1 MKNIHKYLNWIL
13 VLIWMLVIFLFS
25 SDPAVVSDEKS
36 GFVIKILSN
45 LGIDLNS
52 AFGKLS
58 NFIVRKIA
66 HFTEYFILYMF
77 IFNAIRNHKIDGNNI
92 STGRILIFALIITFL
107 YACSDEYH
115 QIFVPGREGRFRDVM
130 IDTSGGLFGMILIKK
145 LIKKVKTI

>member
-1 MKNIHKYLNWIL
+1 MKKIHKYLNWIL

-36 GFVIKILSN
+36 GFVIKIISN

-52 AFGKLS
+52 TFGKLS

-66 HFTEYFILYMF
+66 HFTEYFILYVF
-77 IFNAIRNHKIDGNNI
+77 LFNALRNHNIAGNKI
-92 STGRILIFALIITFL
+92 STGKALSFAIIVTFL